1 VTALTFFAPPG
12 TAPVGAIFCARG
24 GLWRT
29 CKNTTKTDKIFLK
42 KDGKP
47 TLKNSSTGAI
57 IDTNRAVGEV
67 CPFDCG
73 ERAKK
78 DRTDNE
84 RKMLENIQECVE

>member
-1 VTALTFFAPPG
+1 MRIAPRGLFPWVQFFCP
-12 TAPVGAIFCARG
+12 RG

-29 CKNTTKTDKIFLK
+29 CKNATKTDKIFLK

-47 TLKNSSTGAI
+47 TLKNPLTGAI
-57 IDTNRAVGEV
+57 IDRNRAVGGV

-73 ERAKK
+73 AAGGKACA
-78 DRTDNE
+78 DNL